1 MERRQFPRVES
12 IHLVSLGD
20 VQGETTIG
28 VARTLEISQGGALLE
43 MAQPYPLHTV
53 FQLDL
58 ALGGDLLAVRAE
70 VRNIQAADDGTYRVG
85 IRFARLGPEDRK
97 RLERHLEAKLAERDE
112 EAGAR

>member
-1 MERRQFPRVES
+1 MERRQYPRVES

-20 VQGETTIG
+20 VQGESTIG
-28 VARTLEISQGGALLE
+28 VARTLEISKGGALLE

-58 ALGGDLLAVRAE
+58 ALGGDLLTVRAE

-85 IRFARLGPEDRK
+85 IRFAKLEPGDMERLD
-97 RLERHLEAKLAERDE
+97 RHLEAKLAERDE
-112 EAGAR
+112 RTGTR